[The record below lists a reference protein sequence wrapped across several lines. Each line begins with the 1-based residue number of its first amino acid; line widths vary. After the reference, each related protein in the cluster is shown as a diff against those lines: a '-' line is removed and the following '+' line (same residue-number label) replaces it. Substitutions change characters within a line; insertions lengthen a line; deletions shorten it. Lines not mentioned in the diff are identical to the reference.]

1 MSGRTAAQAR
11 RCCLVTGATGFVGAA
26 LVPRLAADGWEVR
39 GVSRANG
46 PALGANADWQALL
59 HGCDAVVHAA
69 ARVHVMRERAADPL
83 AEFRAV
89 NREGTLALARQAA
102 RAGVRRFVFL
112 STAKVHGERSA
123 PGRALRADD
132 LLAPADPYAVSKAE
146 AEQGLLALAAQSAMR
161 VTILRPPLVYGPGV
175 GGNFLTM
182 LRWVERGL
190 PLPLAAVDNRRSLVA
205 LDNLVDLL
213 ARCAADEAAADRCLL
228 VADGEDLST
237 AALLRRLACAL
248 AVRSRL
254 FPVPAGMLRLA
265 AAISGR
271 RAVAGRL
278 LDSLQLDIAPTCAAL
293 VWRPPV
299 TVDAGLAAV
308 ADWYRA

>member
-1 MSGRTAAQAR
+1 
-11 RCCLVTGATGFVGAA
+11 
-26 LVPRLAADGWEVR
+26 
-39 GVSRANG
+39 
-46 PALGANADWQALL
+46 
-59 HGCDAVVHAA
+59 
-69 ARVHVMRERAADPL
+69 
-83 AEFRAV
+83 
-89 NREGTLALARQAA
+89 
-102 RAGVRRFVFL
+102 
-112 STAKVHGERSA
+112 
-123 PGRALRADD
+123 
-132 LLAPADPYAVSKAE
+132 
-146 AEQGLLALAAQSAMR
+146 
-161 VTILRPPLVYGPGV
+161 
-175 GGNFLTM
+175 
-182 LRWVERGL
+182 
-190 PLPLAAVDNRRSLVA
+190 
-205 LDNLVDLL
+205 
-213 ARCAADEAAADRCLL
+213 LL